1 MHCLRNSSVALG
13 AFPSCIPCCRSHH
26 RPHLVMDDLI
36 NLLSHSLCLRRGINF
51 PILSLRQEK
60 DNGANQD
67 YWLCDGEDTGTS
79 KHLHLLGEL
88 KLGEPD
94 RVLDINSEVFCAGKK
109 WFPGRERFVPH

>member
-1 MHCLRNSSVALG
+1 
-13 AFPSCIPCCRSHH
+13 
-26 RPHLVMDDLI
+26 MDDLI

-51 PILSLRQEK
+51 PILSLVQEK

-67 YWLCDGEDTGTS
+67 YWLCDGEDMGTS
-79 KHLHLLGEL
+79 EHLHLLGEL

-109 WFPGRERFVPH
+109 WFPGRERFVPHLHLYSVHMFNWNCHLRNS